1 SWYGHLNARGVVSA
15 RPCRNNTLV
24 ATVKE
29 ACAPQSAAFRILVFS
44 NDAKKTVRFVGD
56 SGGKVNSVAQR
67 KKIPKS
73 IKLQRRSICPHE
85 RLDEIAADR
94 IVVVDQAVPKIA
106 NPKVGAFHEGKS
118 PGGIEVP
125 V

>member
-1 SWYGHLNARGVVSA
+1 MGHLNARGVVSA
-15 RPCRNNTLV
+15 RPCRDNTLL

-29 ACAPQSAAFRILVFS
+29 ACAPQFAASRILVFS

-56 SGGKVNSVAQR
+56 SSREKDSAR
-67 KKIPKS
+67 LREKIPQT
-73 IKLQRRSICPHE
+73 IKLERRSICPHE

-106 NPKVGAFHEGKS
+106 HPKVGAFHESKS
-118 PGGIEVP
+118 PGGIEIP
-125 V
+125 